1 MNDWSMRNGTVTRGP
16 YSICS
21 DIRGYSAWFR
31 RGDKF
36 GVLGREIVTL
46 EKAKEFCEAHR
57 AKEAALMKSL
67 DAVDAK

>member
-1 MNDWSMRNGTVTRGP
+1 MKWTSRNGTELSSP
-16 YSICS
+16 YSICRET
-21 DIRGYSAWFR
+21 RGFSVWYK

-46 EKAKEFCEAHR
+46 EKAKAFCETHR